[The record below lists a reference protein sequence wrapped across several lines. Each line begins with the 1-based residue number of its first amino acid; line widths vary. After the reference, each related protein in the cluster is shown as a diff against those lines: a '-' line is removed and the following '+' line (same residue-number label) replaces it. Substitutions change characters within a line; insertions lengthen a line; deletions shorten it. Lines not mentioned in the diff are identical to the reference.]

1 MTYKERR
8 RIERALSALHDTL
21 SAVTK
26 EKAQKGDSEY
36 VEYISAYAADEA
48 VCYLQALANNLSK
61 QLEHDFGSRHRRSA
75 KSEDDYGS
83 SVPDDD

>member
-8 RIERALSALHDTL
+8 RIERALTVLHNALEV
-21 SAVTK
+21 VTK

-36 VEYISAYAADEA
+36 VEHINAYAADEA
-48 VCYLQALANNLSK
+48 VCYLQALADNLSK

-75 KSEDDYGS
+75 KSADEYGIHVS
-83 SVPDDD
+83 DDD